1 MYPKDFCYTTGI
13 VYVAKTLIPKK
24 TTMKL
29 NQWAVFLVLQ
39 RAQIISGLGPLLSLF
54 VVCHDGLFA
63 NLHHVKNSKVSSPF
77 WILTVLTQP
86 CRTEIHKHIITE
98 KDWAKNIAAINR
110 NILAEGTSINH
121 NLKFHIDW
129 YMWVWFITYW
139 LITEYVLD

>member
-1 MYPKDFCYTTGI
+1 MYPKDFCYTTSI

-24 TTMKL
+24 TTKKL
-29 NQWAVFLVLQ
+29 KVNFTE
-39 RAQIISGLGPLLSLF
+39 
-54 VVCHDGLFA
+54 VCHDGFFA
-63 NLHHVKNSKVSSPF
+63 NVHHVKNSKVSSPF
-77 WILTVLTQP
+77 LILTVLTQP

-98 KDWAKNIAAINR
+98 KDWAKNSAAINR